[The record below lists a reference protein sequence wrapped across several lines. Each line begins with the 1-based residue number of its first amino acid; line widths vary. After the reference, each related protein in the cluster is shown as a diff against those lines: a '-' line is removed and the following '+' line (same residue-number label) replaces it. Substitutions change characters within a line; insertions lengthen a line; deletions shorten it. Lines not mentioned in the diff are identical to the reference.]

1 MLASSTALC
10 ILINIMKTCKD
21 MNTPSVI
28 VTGSVRVL
36 QCRSMATLQNQ
47 PLPHSQASGE
57 HHNAFQWDLAAA
69 VAAATTVWHLMLDAW
84 CGYSLR
90 LMPLDDHL
98 GQLPVQADTLF
109 WGLKPSK
116 FFLICQ
122 GEEKFVPPFSN
133 DVVQTTSWRVI
144 FWSHFEHFDT

>member
-1 MLASSTALC
+1 MCWRVARFYACSLISWKPVRIWTHRASSSVAASGSYNAGQWWPFK
-10 ILINIMKTCKD
+10 INP
-21 MNTPSVI
+21 PS
-28 VTGSVRVL
+28 
-36 QCRSMATLQNQ
+36 
-47 PLPHSQASGE
+47 HSQASGE
-57 HHNAFQWDLAAA
+57 HHNAFQWDL
-69 VAAATTVWHLMLDAW
+69 AAATTVWHLMLDAW

-122 GEEKFVPPFSN
+122 GEEKFVPLFSN